1 MRKIITFTISLILL
15 SFMVFSV
22 SADTVYVGSINSSAL
37 SYLGDVVYDNP
48 LENYVIFR
56 TGEYETKLV
65 YGDLVYEN
73 NTISAK
79 GVVNVVVYNQRGG
92 NDGSYSYYPTI
103 NYNTADSFT
112 LTLNNSS
119 LIYSNLGDFASVD
132 RVSHIGEYLHY
143 GIEFFA
149 LVMLFLSFF
158 IFNRGK
164 IHL

>member
-1 MRKIITFTISLILL
+1 MRKLVTFFISLILL

-22 SADTVYVGSINSSAL
+22 SADTVYVGNINSSAL
-37 SYLGDVVYDNP
+37 TYLGDVIYNNP
-48 LENYVIFR
+48 LEDYVIYR
-56 TGEYETKLV
+56 VGEYETKLV

-73 NTISAK
+73 NTITAK
-79 GVVNVVVYNQRGG
+79 GEINVVIYNQRGG
-92 NDGSYSYYPTI
+92 SDGGYSYYPTV

-112 LTLNNSS
+112 LTINNSS
-119 LIYSNLGDFASVD
+119 LIYSNLGDFASVE
-132 RVSHIGEYLHY
+132 RESHLGDYLHY

-149 LVMLFLSFF
+149 LVTLFLSFF